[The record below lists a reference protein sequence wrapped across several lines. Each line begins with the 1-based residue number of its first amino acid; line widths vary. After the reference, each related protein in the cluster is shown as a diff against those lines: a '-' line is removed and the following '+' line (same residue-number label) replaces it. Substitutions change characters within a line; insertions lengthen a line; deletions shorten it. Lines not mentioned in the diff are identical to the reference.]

1 MLNYRFLMRKILSLA
16 IVFLSIQGI
25 HGQTPVGTWSDHF
38 SYNTAKG
45 VASGSKQVFAS
56 TGASLLIYNKEFA
69 ELKKMTKTSG
79 LSETGIS
86 AIAWSEEYKT
96 LIIGYLNT
104 NVDLLINNTI
114 FNIPEILNK
123 YLTGTKEIYRIRTS
137 GKYAFLACSFG
148 IVVIDLSRKEIY
160 DTWKPGPASDDNSV
174 WDVTTG
180 NDIIYAATQSGIFT
194 AGLSDQGL
202 SYFANWTRINSL
214 PDPGGK
220 YTSLVFSSGDIF
232 ASKSD
237 PLADGDSLFSI
248 GASATLF
255 SYRRGVF
262 IRSIDPG
269 TGGFTVSDGSSAKYY
284 SSEGKLIK
292 SISGY
297 GFAASNALQSVADN
311 GDIWIADKNSGLVKG
326 EGMNNFSVL
335 KPAGPASD
343 NSFQISSSDGRAA
356 VCAGG
361 TDNSWNALG
370 RPFQVSLFRDNGW
383 TYYSEDQVKD
393 AVRSFTDPSDEGHI
407 FISSWGSGLFEYKD
421 GSLLHHYTDAN
432 SPLQSIVPGKDYIR
446 ILGLAMDK
454 SKNLWITQSGVPGSI
469 KVLKPDGGWIVN
481 PVTIDVPV
489 TGDLIIAR
497 SGYKWIILP
506 GGHGLFILDDN
517 KTPSDFTDD
526 RYKQITVM
534 DADNQIIT
542 NVYSLAEDLDGNI
555 WAGTDQ
561 GPLVYYTPER
571 VFDKDPKASRIIV
584 PRNDGSG
591 LSDYLLRTET
601 ITSLSVD
608 GANRKWLGTSGSG
621 AYLVSPDGTQQV
633 LSFNEKNSPILSDSI
648 ISLAVDNKTGDIWF
662 GTSKGLQSYRGNATS
677 GSEKFTNV
685 YAFPNPVREDFAGN
699 VTITGLIVNTQINIT
714 DISGNLVYKTISDGG
729 QATWDLRT
737 YNGKRVATGV
747 YLIFCASSD
756 GSEAFVTKI
765 LVIR

>member
-1 MLNYRFLMRKILSLA
+1 MPNYRFKMRKILSLA
-16 IVFLSIQGI
+16 ITVLSM
-25 HGQTPVGTWSDHF
+25 HVVHAQTPVGAWSDYF

-45 VASGSKQVFAS
+45 VAAGVKQVYAS

-86 AIAWSEEYKT
+86 AISWSEEYNT

-123 YLTGTKEIYRIRTS
+123 YLTGAKEIHRIRTS

-160 DTWKPGPASDDNSV
+160 DTWKPGADPDDNPV
-174 WDVTTG
+174 WDITTG
-180 NDIIYAATQSGIFT
+180 NDTIYAATESGIFR
-194 AGLSDQGL
+194 ARLSDQGL
-202 SYFANWTRINSL
+202 SYFANWTRISSP

-220 YTSLVFSSGDIF
+220 YTSIIFSSGRIF

-248 GASATLF
+248 GTSASLF
-255 SYRRGVF
+255 SYGSGIF
-262 IRSIDPG
+262 IKSIDPG

-284 SSEGKLIK
+284 NPGGILIK

-297 GFAASNALQSVADN
+297 GFAASNVLQSVADN
-311 GDIWIADKNSGLVKG
+311 GNIWIADKNSGLVKG

-343 NSFQISSSDGRAA
+343 NAFHITSSDGRAT

-361 TDNSWNALG
+361 TDNSWNAAG
-370 RPFQVSLFRDNGW
+370 RPFQVSLFHDNTW
-383 TYYSEDQVKD
+383 TYISDVQSRD
-393 AVRSFTDPSDEGHI
+393 AVRSFTDPADAGHI

-421 GSLLHHYTDAN
+421 GSLLHHYTDVN

-454 SKNLWITQSGVPGSI
+454 SKNLWITQSGVAGSI
-469 KVLKPDGGWIVN
+469 KVLRPDGGWIVN

-489 TGDLIIAR
+489 TGDLVITR
-497 SGYKWIILP
+497 SGYKWILLP
-506 GGHGLFILDDN
+506 GGHGLFILDDH

-526 RYKQITVM
+526 RYKQITVR
-534 DADNQIIT
+534 DADNRIIT

-555 WAGTDQ
+555 WTGTDE
-561 GPLVYYTPER
+561 GPLVYYTPEK
-571 VFDKDPKASRIIV
+571 VFDQDLKASRIKV
-584 PRNDGSG
+584 SRNDGSG

-621 AYLVSPDGTQQV
+621 VYLVSPDGTRQV
-633 LSFNEKNSPILSDSI
+633 LSFNEKNSPLLSDSI
-648 ISLAVDNKTGDIWF
+648 ISLAVDNKSGDIWF
-662 GTSKGLQSYRGNATS
+662 GTSKGLQSYRGNTTA

-685 YAFPNPVREDFAGN
+685 YAFPNPVREDFNGN
-699 VTITGLIVNTQINIT
+699 VTITGLMMNTQINIT
-714 DISGNLVYKTISDGG
+714 DISGNLVYKTFSDGG
-729 QATWDLRT
+729 QATWDLKT

-747 YLIFCASSD
+747 YLIFCASSE
-756 GSEAFVTKI
+756 GTEAFVTKI